1 GLENTYNNMAII
13 FRTQNNY
20 ETAYDY
26 FRRSY
31 LIEVQRNNKEGI
43 AASLI
48 NMAITEKHLN
58 RRDSLQYHLLKAL
71 AISEEIGDQEI
82 EAHARINLGNLHREE
97 NNLDSARFYF
107 EEALF
112 LSGNT
117 NKGNEVIIK
126 VGLAE
131 IYTNTGET
139 HRAMG
144 YLKDAEVLAREL
156 HSIEYLSKIYAHMSV
171 IYALNRD
178 FEQAYV
184 FNNKFVELND
194 SLTNLKL
201 ITQTNELEKKYQ
213 TERKERQITQLALA
227 SAEQK
232 LIAKADKDQRR
243 ILIFIAVILG
253 LAGWFAFY
261 RYRKEQRTAILLQE
275 KNETKIG

>member
-1 GLENTYNNMAII
+1 
-13 FRTQNNY
+13 
-20 ETAYDY
+20 
-26 FRRSY
+26 
-31 LIEVQRNNKEGI
+31 
-43 AASLI
+43 
-48 NMAITEKHLN
+48 
-58 RRDSLQYHLLKAL
+58 
-71 AISEEIGDQEI
+71 
-82 EAHARINLGNLHREE
+82 
-97 NNLDSARFYF
+97 
-107 EEALF
+107 
-112 LSGNT
+112 
-117 NKGNEVIIK
+117 
-126 VGLAE
+126 
-131 IYTNTGET
+131 
-139 HRAMG
+139 
-144 YLKDAEVLAREL
+144 
-156 HSIEYLSKIYAHMSV
+156 SIEYLSKIYAHMSV

-213 TERKERQITQLALA
+213 TERKERQITQLELA

-275 KNETKIG
+275 KNETIAAALNDREILLKEIHHRVKNNLQVVSSLLSIQGREISDEKALEAVNESKHRVQSMALIHQYLYGENNLKSIDMQQYVQQLSNNLFNAYKLDHDLVKLTVNVDPIRLDVDTAIPLGI